1 MIKPI
6 LCPLIWYTTFPTTLE
21 EDTILKDQP
30 DILKELAKVYLET
43 VTQNFNHLLIE
54 FTGQRVYLILSDK
67 RKLSDS
73 DTRLQRMVINPI
85 LFIAKPVSFKTK
97 FIFIVVT
104 QPY

>member
-54 FTGQRVYLILSDK
+54 FTGQFQSFRMAPGQGISFYHPDYVGPGGLP
-67 RKLSDS
+67 
-73 DTRLQRMVINPI
+73 LQE
-85 LFIAKPVSFKTK
+85 
-97 FIFIVVT
+97 IV
-104 QPY
+104 QPS